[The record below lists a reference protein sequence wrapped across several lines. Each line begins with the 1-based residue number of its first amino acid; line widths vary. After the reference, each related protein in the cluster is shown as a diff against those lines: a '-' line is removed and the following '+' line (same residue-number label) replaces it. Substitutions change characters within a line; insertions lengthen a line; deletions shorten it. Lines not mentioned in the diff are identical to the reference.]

1 MKALRKM
8 ILGETWVLPAAVA
21 ILLVTALVLRAVA
34 PDFWEDAGG
43 FVLLAGAVAALTCA
57 LPSPAH
63 PDRAGQADGADAAHA
78 AVAVDAPDA
87 RHARGASDIA

>member
-8 ILGETWVLPAAVA
+8 ILGETWALPAAVA
-21 ILLVTALVLRAVA
+21 IILVTALVLKAVA
-34 PDFWEDAGG
+34 PGFWDDTGG
-43 FVLLAGAVAALTCA
+43 FLLLAGAVAALTFS

-63 PDRAGQADGADAAHA
+63 PDRAGQADGADAADA

-87 RHARGASDIA
+87 RHARGAPDVA